1 MYREKCSTRGS
12 GCGGGGGGSG
22 DDDKDGVIRKDV

>member
-12 GCGGGGGGSG
+12 GCGGGGGSG